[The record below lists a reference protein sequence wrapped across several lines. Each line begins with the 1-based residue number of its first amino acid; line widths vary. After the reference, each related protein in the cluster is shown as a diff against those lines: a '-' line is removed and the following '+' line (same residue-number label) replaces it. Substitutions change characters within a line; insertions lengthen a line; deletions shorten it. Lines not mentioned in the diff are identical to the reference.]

1 MLTGMEMTG
10 LDGEA
15 WSERVKRVRVYA
27 RVSPLQ
33 KVRIVEALGQLGH
46 FVAVT
51 GDGVNDAPAL
61 RKAHIGVAMG
71 SGSDVA
77 RDTASIIV
85 TDDHIASVVAGIEEG
100 RFAYDNIRKVIY
112 LLISTGGAELVLF
125 TLSLSVGLPL
135 PLLAAQLLWLN
146 LVTNGIQDVAL
157 ACEAGEP
164 GVMQRQ
170 PRPTGEGLFNRI
182 MLQQVALSGL
192 VMGLIAFVSW
202 VWLLE
207 QGFDVDA
214 ARNFVLLLMVLLEN
228 FHVFNCRSERLS
240 AFSIPLARNR
250 LLIGGLIAAQ
260 GIHILSMYVPFMQK
274 VLGVAPVTLQ
284 QWFSFC
290 ALASLLLLVMELF
303 KLWLR
308 RQNGSDIR

>member
-1 MLTGMEMTG
+1 M
-10 LDGEA
+10 
-15 WSERVKRVRVYA
+15 V
-27 RVSPLQ
+27 
-33 KVRIVEALGQLGH
+33 
-46 FVAVT
+46 
-51 GDGVNDAPAL
+51 
-61 RKAHIGVAMG
+61 
-71 SGSDVA
+71 
-77 RDTASIIV
+77 
-85 TDDHIASVVAGIEEG
+85 
-100 RFAYDNIRKVIY
+100 Y

-125 TLSLSVGLPL
+125 TLSLMFGLPL

-164 GVMQRQ
+164 GVMQRP

-182 MLQQVALSGL
+182 MLQQVAISGAA
-192 VMGLIAFVSW
+192 MGLIAFVSW

-207 QGFDVDA
+207 LGFSIDA

-240 AFSIPLARNR
+240 AFQVPLTRNR

-260 GIHILSMYVPFMQK
+260 GIHVISMYVPFMQK
-274 VLGVAPVTLQ
+274 VLGVAPVTLE
-284 QWFSFC
+284 QWLFFC

-303 KLWLR
+303 KLWLK
-308 RQNGSDIR
+308 RQQAVLPG